1 MQTLKQQVFDANM
14 DLPRYGLVTFTWGNV
29 SAIDRERGLVAIK
42 PSGVAYET
50 MKADDMVVVDLEGKV
65 VEGRY
70 RPSSDTA
77 THLALYRRYPSLG
90 GVVHTHSTHAT
101 AWAQAGLAIPAL
113 GTTHAD
119 YFFGDIP
126 CTRALSA
133 QEVAEAYELN
143 TGRVIIETLGDVEP
157 LHTPGIVV
165 YQHGPFAWGKDAH
178 DAVHNAVVMEEV
190 ARMAWIAR
198 GINPQLKPIDSWL
211 MDKHFMRKH
220 GPDAYYGQKRKTCS
234 GAFIFMMN
242 QPVCSGAIFSF
253 ADKPTAYSAYRSASA
268 RRLPRRRKTSRR
280 HRIPPTARPHLRWP
294 VAAQRRS
301 SG

>member
-1 MQTLKQQVFDANM
+1 MQQLKQQVFEANM

-29 SAIDRERGLVAIK
+29 SAIDRQRGLVVIK
-42 PSGVAYET
+42 PSGIAYEPIT
-50 MKADDMVVVDLEGKV
+50 LDGMSVVYLQGHV
-65 VEGRY
+65 VEGRW

-77 THLALYRRYPSLG
+77 THLALYRRYPDLG

-133 QEVAEAYELN
+133 QEVDEAYELN
-143 TGRVIIETLGDVEP
+143 TGQVIIETLGEANP

-178 DAVHNAVVMEEV
+178 EAVHNAVVMEEV

-198 GINPQLKPIDSWL
+198 GINPQLQPIDSWL
-211 MDKHFMRKH
+211 MNKHFQRKH
-220 GPDAYYGQKRKTCS
+220 GPNAYYGQK
-234 GAFIFMMN
+234 
-242 QPVCSGAIFSF
+242 
-253 ADKPTAYSAYRSASA
+253 
-268 RRLPRRRKTSRR
+268 
-280 HRIPPTARPHLRWP
+280 
-294 VAAQRRS
+294 
-301 SG
+301 

>member
-1 MQTLKQQVFDANM
+1 MQQLKQQVFEANM

-29 SAIDRERGLVAIK
+29 SAIDRLRGLVVIK
-42 PSGVAYET
+42 PSGIAYESMT
-50 MKADDMVVVDLEGKV
+50 VDDMSVVDLQGHV
-65 VEGRY
+65 VEGRW

-77 THLALYRRYPSLG
+77 THLALYRRYPDLG

-133 QEVAEAYELN
+133 QEVDEAYELN
-143 TGRVIIETLGDVEP
+143 TGQVIIETLGEANP

-178 DAVHNAVVMEEV
+178 EAVHNAVVMEEV

-198 GINPQLKPIDSWL
+198 GINPQLQPIDSWL
-211 MDKHFMRKH
+211 MNKHFQRKH
-220 GPDAYYGQKRKTCS
+220 GPNAYYGQK
-234 GAFIFMMN
+234 
-242 QPVCSGAIFSF
+242 
-253 ADKPTAYSAYRSASA
+253 
-268 RRLPRRRKTSRR
+268 
-280 HRIPPTARPHLRWP
+280 
-294 VAAQRRS
+294 
-301 SG
+301 